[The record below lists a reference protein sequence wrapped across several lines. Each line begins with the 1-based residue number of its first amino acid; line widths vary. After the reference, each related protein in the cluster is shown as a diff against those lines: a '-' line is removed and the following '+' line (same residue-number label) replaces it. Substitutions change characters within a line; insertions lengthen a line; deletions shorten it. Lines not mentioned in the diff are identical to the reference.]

1 MKLPSDTTKFTYNW
15 RLVEVARYIDSAKK
29 VIREKRNNN
38 SLLLDISE
46 VPEYAK
52 SNKNIRNIYIYM
64 AL

>member
-1 MKLPSDTTKFTYNW
+1 MELPSDTTKFTYNW

-29 VIREKRNNN
+29 VIREKRNSN